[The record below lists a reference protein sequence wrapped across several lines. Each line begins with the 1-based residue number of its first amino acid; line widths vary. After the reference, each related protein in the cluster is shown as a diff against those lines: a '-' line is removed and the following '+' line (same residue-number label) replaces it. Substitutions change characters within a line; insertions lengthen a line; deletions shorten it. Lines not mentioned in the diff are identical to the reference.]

1 MKYGESIFDIAYL
14 LFAIISGS
22 LILYRAKV
30 GVEKLM
36 GWAALILGVGDAFHL
51 LPRVMVYYVPGDMS
65 FYLGIG
71 KFVTSITVTIF
82 YVLLFYIWMYKYNK
96 EKNQRD
102 IILVWVLAAIR
113 IVICLF
119 PQNGWTGNGGS
130 ITWAVLRNLPFV
142 LMGAY
147 ICLLYYQ
154 DRDRDRIFR
163 YFWLYILFSFL
174 FYLPVTVGTGI
185 MPALGM
191 LMLPK
196 TVCYILMIWSFLLT
210 QRSNINRDQI

>member
-51 LPRVMVYYVPGDMS
+51 LPRVMAYFLPADMS

-82 YVLLFYIWMYKYNK
+82 YILLYYIWMYRYDK
-96 EKNQRD
+96 ERNQRG
-102 IILVWVLAAIR
+102 ITLIWVLAAIR
-113 IVICLF
+113 TIICLF
-119 PQNGWTGNGGS
+119 PQNGWTGNGGN
-130 ITWAVLRNLPFV
+130 ITWAVLRNLPFI

-154 DRDRDRIFR
+154 DRNKDRIFR
-163 YFWLYILFSFL
+163 NFWLYILFSFL

-185 MPALGM
+185 LPALGM

-196 TVCYILMIWSFLLT
+196 TVCYILMIRSFLLT
-210 QRSNINRDQI
+210 QKSDI

>member
-14 LFAIISGS
+14 LFAIISGC
-22 LILYRAKV
+22 LILYRAKE

-51 LPRVMVYYVPGDMS
+51 LPRVMAYFVPADMS

-82 YVLLFYIWMYKYNK
+82 YILLYYIWIYRYEK
-96 EKNQRD
+96 ERNQRG
-102 IILVWVLAAIR
+102 IILIWVLAVIR
-113 IVICLF
+113 TIICLF
-119 PQNGWTGNGGS
+119 PKNGWTGNGGN
-130 ITWAVLRNLPFV
+130 ITWAVFRNIPFV

-147 ICLLYYQ
+147 ICYLYYQ
-154 DRDRDRIFR
+154 DRNKDRIFR
-163 YFWLYILFSFL
+163 NFWLYILFSFL

-196 TVCYILMIWSFLLT
+196 TVCYILMIRSFLLT
-210 QRSNINRDQI
+210 QKSDI